1 MVSVRVRV
9 PVKAT
14 LFGEHAVVYQKPAIA
29 ATLPLHIRVEVKP
42 LDRKVI
48 VIESRGINV
57 PLRKAVYDRA
67 SEVVN
72 GEVDSDIVKKVI
84 SYVIKAIEV
93 CEESSEA
100 KFKGYSVAIESS
112 LPVGVG
118 LGTSAAISVGT
129 VTACLVL
136 NGAVSVLSNDVRRLI
151 AYLAWQTEK
160 RVQGAASPMDT
171 HTVTFGGLLY
181 IKPWI
186 PSVEPIEPKCKFPLI
201 VGYTHKAYTTA
212 ELVSHVKDLYT
223 KHSRVVE
230 LIMDLIA
237 VVVEEARKCI
247 EQCRLDELGEL
258 MNINHGLLSALG
270 VVSPQTDTIV
280 HALRRAGALG
290 AKMSGAGGGGAF
302 LALAKTEKDA
312 EMLSSVAKSLGATV
326 VAQSIH
332 MGGVD
337 IELEPM
343 M

>member
-9 PVKAT
+9 PVKVT

-29 ATLPLHIRVEVKP
+29 ATLPLYIRVEARP
-42 LDRKVI
+42 LDREIITV
-48 VIESRGINV
+48 ESRGINV
-57 PLRKAVYDRA
+57 PLRKAVYNR
-67 SEVVN
+67 SSNIVS
-72 GEVDSDIVKKVI
+72 GEVDSDIVKRIV

-93 CEESSEA
+93 CEETVEA
-100 KFKGYSVAIESS
+100 RLKGYSVTIESS

-129 VTACLVL
+129 VTACLALNKVVTVL
-136 NGAVSVLSNDVRRLI
+136 NNDVRKLI

-181 IKPWI
+181 VKPWI
-186 PSVEPIEPKCKFPLI
+186 PSVEPIELKCKFPLI

-212 ELVSHVKDLYT
+212 ELVSRVRNLYT
-223 KHSRVVE
+223 KHSKVVE
-230 LIMDLIA
+230 LILNLIA

-247 EQCRLDELGEL
+247 EECRLDELGEL

-270 VVSPQTDTIV
+270 VVSPQTDAIV

-302 LALAKTEKDA
+302 IALAKTEKDA
-312 EMLSSVAKSLGATV
+312 EMLSSVVKGLGATV